1 MRNLSLGVGLV
12 CALTLWP
19 VEARGQDSGAES
31 VDAAWMKAMKT
42 NDGEAVAACY
52 ASDAVLWFPNSP
64 EARGA
69 KAIHDA
75 YAGFLGDMTVE
86 NVAVSKTVY
95 QTSGDLSTGW
105 GNFTLTVRPK
115 KGGDAVVM
123 QGRFID
129 VAKRIDGRW
138 LYVADH
144 ASLEP
149 MPASTKP

>member
-1 MRNLSLGVGLV
+1 MRKLGLGVGLV

-31 VDAAWMKAMKT
+31 LDAAWTKAMKT

-52 ASDAVLWFPNSP
+52 ASDAVLWLPDMP

-75 YAGFLGDMTVE
+75 YAHLLAEMTVE
-86 NVAVSKTVY
+86 NVTLSNVSY

-105 GNFTLTVRPK
+105 GHGTLTLRPK

-123 QGRFID
+123 QLRFID
-129 VAKRIDGRW
+129 VAKRVDGRW

-144 ASLEP
+144 ASTEP
-149 MPASTKP
+149 PPASTKP